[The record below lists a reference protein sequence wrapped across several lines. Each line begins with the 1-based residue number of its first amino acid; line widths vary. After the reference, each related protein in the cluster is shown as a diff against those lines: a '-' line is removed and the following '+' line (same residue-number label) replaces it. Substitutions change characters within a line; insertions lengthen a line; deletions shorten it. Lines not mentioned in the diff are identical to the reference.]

1 MRKLLA
7 TILLLMFLVPA
18 ALAEDEDFSIFDLID
33 DEVILDEEE
42 NTEASVYEP
51 DGSVLLTLTFT
62 GDFTIGKSTGT
73 DRFDYFGA

>member
-7 TILLLMFLVPA
+7 AILLLMFLVPA

-42 NTEASVYEP
+42 PTNDTAP
-51 DGSVLLTLTFT
+51 
-62 GDFTIGKSTGT
+62 TIPVHNNIRGKEYYS
-73 DRFDYFGA
+73 